1 MVITLESRVFSQPH
15 KEPNPD
21 YDFYE
26 VDSRHDST
34 SLNPYDGIIFNE
46 FDSIAHGWW
55 LASRDLS
62 TPEEKEITESVPY
75 QQGEWDFSSINGE
88 RFYKNR
94 TIKYEFYIVN
104 EDPQYRQGEL
114 QSAKRE
120 LIYTASNKLYDTGF
134 PPYYFTGKV
143 KSISDSDDNEKGIM
157 TVTIQFDSY
166 PYAFVKDLE
175 GSDIWD
181 DIDFDHYCESQCQ
194 FNIDSITTN
203 EIRILNPDKPV
214 LVKPVISGEVNIFPA
229 GYKTPINTSGTMFTL
244 KHGVNSIQVNGSG
257 TLELQWRREVMI

>member
-26 VDSRHDST
+26 IDSRHDSINF
-34 SLNPYDGIIFNE
+34 NPYDGISFYE
-46 FDSIAHGWW
+46 FDSVEHGWW
-55 LASRDLS
+55 LVSRDLS
-62 TPEEKEITESVPY
+62 TPEEKEITENVPY
-75 QQGEWDFSSINGE
+75 KQGEWDFSSINGE

-120 LIYTASNKLYDTGF
+120 LIYTASSKLYDTGF
-134 PPYYFTGKV
+134 PPYYFQGKC
-143 KSISDSDDNEKGIM
+143 KSISDSDDDEKGMM
-157 TVTIQFDSY
+157 TVTIQFDCY
-166 PYAFVKDLE
+166 PYAFAKDLE
-175 GSDIWD
+175 GSDVWD
-181 DIDFDHYCESQCQ
+181 DIDFDHYCENQCK
-194 FNIDSITTN
+194 FKVDSNTVELI
-203 EIRILNPDKPV
+203 EMVNPDKPV
-214 LVKPVISGEVNIFPA
+214 LVKPVITGEVNIFPA
-229 GYKTPINTSGTMFTL
+229 GYKNPINDSGTPFTL
-244 KHGVNSIQVNGSG
+244 IHGLNLMQVNGTG